1 MSSTIDKRVVEMKF
15 DNRDFETNV
24 RESMRTLDKLNSK
37 IDKVAIG
44 SSFQSMAAVANGI
57 SFAGLRNSIGDI
69 ADKFS
74 VFGQIGMNVLRRVTD
89 AAIDFGR
96 SLTKYVMAPI
106 NQIVSGGI
114 TRALNLEQAHFQL
127 EGLGVAWEDILS
139 DIEYGV
145 VDTAYGL
152 DEAAKV
158 ASQLVASQ
166 VTIGDDMRAALRG
179 ISGVA
184 AMTSSSYSEIG
195 DIFTTIAGNGRM
207 YTQNLYSFASRGLNV
222 AAALADY
229 LTEIGNGATVTE
241 QQVREM
247 VTKGQISFDLFSKAM
262 DSAFGEHA
270 TRANETFTG
279 AMSNVK
285 AALSRIGADVATPAL
300 NNVRDIL
307 NAFRETV
314 NGIRKVLGPF
324 IETVVELMGSGT
336 EKILGFLENVNHM
349 FDLFANR
356 EDILNRF
363 PQYLNVTDSA
373 FANLLDTT
381 RSTGRIFNITDQAL
395 LDLMDTSDRT
405 TTAVT
410 NLSDVVRAVIRGEYG
425 SGQPRRDALA
435 AAGFNYEE
443 IQSQVNHVIY
453 DFRDVEEGL
462 ASLEGQV
469 VSTTG
474 IIVEASGEIAAN
486 PLYSREDFDRLQN
499 MIRIIDNL
507 HTGFENI
514 IQAGKNV
521 WETFKKVGK
530 ALIDGFLA
538 VFNAD
543 FSDTVVDITEAIKDF
558 TESLIP
564 TEEETEKLTS
574 IFKGFFAAIDILY
587 QVVVALADAFSPL
600 LAVFGALGGGILDVG
615 ASAGES
621 IFEFDQ
627 WLRESG
633 KLYEVMAP
641 LKELMYK
648 VADGLIH
655 IGDVIGPVIRVLGG
669 LITKIG
675 EFFKMVWNLPITQEI
690 VKGVK
695 DAFIQFGNW
704 FSDKFSDLKGV
715 VEDFIDSIGGI
726 DNLDFD
732 HFIELLGTIKDWFVN
747 KLNLGGVIDQI
758 SSFRDQF
765 SGLTGGFSSIFE
777 TITGFGD
784 SFSGTFSG
792 ISDTISGII
801 GNITGF
807 GDSFSNTF
815 DGMSGSLN
823 NFRDGSG
830 LTLESIRN
838 GFTDF
843 IDFVKEHF
851 NAIGILLGGAGIG
864 AGAGIGG
871 YLVWS
876 RISEL
881 IGAYKSIIQSISTA
895 IDNFSSAQATDNKV
909 RLIQANSTAVLKI
922 AIAIV
927 GIGLTIYKLATVENP
942 ENLLTAAESLAI
954 VLAALSLVLLELEHV
969 PKITVRQTMTIA
981 LMVAV
986 VNELSALVSVMT
998 FLPNADAVLPIA
1010 ASISL
1015 LLVAFAGAIWIL
1027 SNSDVYALERLKS
1040 TSRVLS
1046 YMVEVV
1052 AAIALVIAA
1061 ASWITN
1067 AQTAIPVAIAIS
1079 ILLEAFAGALWII
1092 SKSDV
1097 YTLSVLQEIKEVLI
1111 LMGLITG
1118 LLGLTIG
1125 LVASMANPA
1134 NAIVSAAAISLLLL
1148 AFAESMY
1155 ILSNSNEFGLKRL
1168 QEAIPVLAAM
1178 AVIATALGGIIAI
1191 VAMFTDPLNAIAA
1204 ATAVS
1209 ILLLAF
1215 AGAMVIMGYA
1225 SLSSAF
1231 LTAALP
1237 ALATMIVIT
1246 GLLAVMIGSLCQ
1258 IPNVDKAL
1266 EVSAALSL
1274 LLVTFTGCLTVL
1286 TIVGLLGLAALP
1298 AIAILAGVIA
1308 AFIGLS
1314 EHFGEYN
1321 QQQLETLRRGF
1332 SVMQEIA
1339 EAIGGFIAG
1348 IINTAINQVV
1358 DNLIVVAGKLEDF
1371 AEKLKPF
1378 LTAISQI
1385 DPDVMVS
1392 INTLTDMIRTL
1403 GATTFID
1410 SLSQF
1415 LGFGGVQGFSQHFE
1429 EFGDALLRFSMK
1441 VRTIHNLE
1449 QVQDSADVLR
1459 VICGALSSAPIS
1471 GGILDAIFGHL
1482 DVDSISESLPN
1493 LGESLKQYAQRVLT
1507 VYGWDK
1513 VAMSAEALVT
1523 LFKALK
1529 EAPNEGGLLGMIMGN
1544 QPYNELAG
1552 NIERFA
1558 RALVKYSMIIN
1569 QGPEDWTRVDA
1580 SAEALVTL
1588 FKALKQAPN
1597 EGGLVGMIMGN
1608 QPYNELAGNLE
1619 RFARALVSYA
1629 TIIDTGPTNWTR
1641 VERSAEV
1648 LVTLFTALKEAP
1660 NEGGL
1665 LGMIV
1670 GNQDY
1675 SGLADNFEELG
1686 AALVAYDESI
1696 ANIDPDRVA
1705 SSASLLQAMSDIT
1718 GIEAGDS
1725 FDSVVAMLR
1734 TFSDN
1739 SDAFSIV
1746 GSMEDFA
1753 NGLIVFGDAF
1763 VDFSDSLSGVNY
1775 RNIDQFIEA
1784 VGNLYYL
1791 FAGKGYV
1798 APGSKSMLGGSS
1810 EAVAS
1815 VSKTFDEVID
1825 EVHEDWTELETE
1837 MNAHADFWRDSDG
1850 GFIGMKPMPGEAQ
1863 RGMERTARALRSKPV
1878 VDGMRNAGLVNGE
1891 SVGQGAVDGL
1901 NSKAPSFNSAVSGL
1915 NAKVNSASNLND
1927 AKNRARNLGE
1937 QVPAGMT
1944 SGINSRSKTVYDAE
1958 ASLWNVN
1965 SKANNNDAYNRGS
1978 NLGSKIPEGVSAG
1991 INAAAYAVNKSTES
2005 LRAHVN
2011 TKTALNDAYA
2021 RAKQVGSHINEG
2033 YGAGIT
2039 EKAWLVEQKSKDLAT
2054 KALNAAK
2061 VALGIKSPSKEF
2073 YKVGNFSVL
2082 GFINALSDGV
2092 SLAGQA
2098 GEDIAYTS
2106 LDSLFGIVN
2115 SINEDFDLNPVIT
2128 PIVDLSNAKRG
2139 AQALNA
2145 MMSSVSARK
2154 IADSLAA
2161 SEIQNGVNT
2170 AGENSTGGVTFIQ
2183 NNYSP
2188 KALSRIEVYRQT
2200 KNQLSQL
2207 ERVPK

>member
-1 MSSTIDKRVVEMKF
+1 MSSSIDKRVVEMKF

-24 RESMRTLDKLNSK
+24 KESMRTLDKLNSK
-37 IDKVAIG
+37 LDKVAIG

-57 SFAGLRNSIGDI
+57 SFAGLRNSVGDI

-74 VFGQIGMNVLRRVTD
+74 VFGQIGMNVIRHITD
-89 AAIDFGR
+89 AAIDLGR
-96 SLTKYVMAPI
+96 SLTRYVSAPL
-106 NQIVSGGI
+106 NQIVQGGI
-114 TRALNLEQAHFQL
+114 TRALNLEQAQFQL
-127 EGLGVAWEDILS
+127 RGLGVSWEEALG

-166 VTIGDDMRAALRG
+166 VSLGDDMRAALRG

-184 AMTSSSYSEIG
+184 AMTSSSYSDIG
-195 DIFTTIAGNGRM
+195 NIFTTIAGNGRM

-222 AAALADY
+222 AAALANY
-229 LTEIGNGATVTE
+229 LTEIGNGAVVTE

-247 VTKGQISFDLFSKAM
+247 VTDGVISFDIFSKAM

-270 TRANETFTG
+270 TAANETFTG

-300 NNVRDIL
+300 NNIRDIL
-307 NAFRETV
+307 NALREAI

-324 IETVVELMGSGT
+324 VEDIVELMGNGT
-336 EKILGFLENVNHM
+336 EKFLGFMENINHM

-373 FANLLDTT
+373 FANLLNTT
-381 RSTGRIFNITDQAL
+381 RSSGRIFNITDQAL
-395 LDLMDTSDRT
+395 IDLMGTSDQ
-405 TTAVT
+405 VT
-410 NLSDVVRAVIRGEYG
+410 QSVANLSDVVRAVIRGEYG

-443 IQSQVNHVIY
+443 IQGMVNHVIY
-453 DFRDVEEGL
+453 DFNNVEEGL

-474 IIVEASGEIAAN
+474 TVVEASSEIAAN
-486 PLYSREDFDRLQN
+486 PMYSREDFDRLQN

-514 IQAGKNV
+514 IQSGKNL
-521 WETFKKVGK
+521 WETFKRVGK
-530 ALIDGFLA
+530 ALIDGFIS

-574 IFKGFFAAIDILY
+574 IFKGFFAAIDIVY
-587 QVVVALADAFSPL
+587 QVILALADAFSPL
-600 LAVFGALGGGILDVG
+600 LVVFGALGGGILDLG

-641 LKELMYK
+641 LKDLMYK

-655 IGDVIGPVIRVLGG
+655 IGDVIGPVIRVIGS
-669 LITKIG
+669 LISKIAD
-675 EFFKMVWNLPITQEI
+675 FFKMVWNLPITQEI

-695 DAFIQFGNW
+695 DAFVSLGNW
-704 FSDKFSDLKGV
+704 FSENFSGLKDAV
-715 VEDFIDSIGGI
+715 NDFIDSIGGI

-732 HFIELLGTIKDWFVN
+732 HFIGLLGTIKDWFTN
-747 KLNLGGVIDQI
+747 KLNLGGIIDQVTT
-758 SSFRDQF
+758 FKDQF
-765 SGLTGGFSSIFE
+765 SGLFDGFSGFFS

-784 SFSGTFSG
+784 SVTGVIDRITGGFSGFSSNATNLGNTFSG
-792 ISDTISGII
+792 V
-801 GNITGF
+801 
-807 GDSFSNTF
+807 F
-815 DGMSGSLN
+815 DGMSESLDH
-823 NFRDGSG
+823 FGGRTGVTIDSLKEGISG
-830 LTLESIRN
+830 
-838 GFTDF
+838 FVDF
-843 IDFVKEHF
+843 LKEHLD
-851 NAIGILLGGAGIG
+851 AIGIMLGGAGVA
-864 AGAGIGG
+864 AGGIGVAVLWG
-871 YLVWS
+871 

-881 IGAYKSIIQSISTA
+881 IGSFTSFVKTFDELVETFNETQANNNRISTVRNNTTA
-895 IDNFSSAQATDNKV
+895 I
-909 RLIQANSTAVLKI
+909 LKI
-922 AIAIV
+922 AIAVAIV
-927 GIGLTIYKLATVENP
+927 AAAIYKLATVENP
-942 ENLLTAAESLAI
+942 ENLITAAESLAMVLGALAVI
-954 VLAALSLVLLELEHV
+954 VLIAGEVPQMDRQKVKAIRSLILIVGLLGSIISL
-969 PKITVRQTMTIA
+969 MT
-981 LMVAV
+981 L
-986 VNELSALVSVMT
+986 
-998 FLPNADAVLPIA
+998 LPNPEA
-1010 ASISL
+1010 AIPVAAGLSL
-1015 LLVAFAGAIWIL
+1015 LLVAFAGALFIL
-1027 SNSDVYALERLKS
+1027 SKSNVFAIEQLKNAAKSLE
-1040 TSRVLS
+1040 
-1046 YMVEVV
+1046 YMVAVV
-1052 AAIALVIAA
+1052 AGLALILIL
-1061 ASWITN
+1061 ASQVAN
-1067 AQTAIPVAIAIS
+1067 PEAAIPVAIGIS
-1079 ILLEAFAGALWII
+1079 IMLEAFAGALFIL

-1097 YTLSVLQEIKEVLI
+1097 YSLSALQQAKEVLI
-1111 LMGLITG
+1111 LMGLITV

-1168 QEAIPVLAAM
+1168 QEAIPVLLTMTAITA
-1178 AVIATALGGIIAI
+1178 ALGMIIAFL
-1191 VAMFTDPLNAIAA
+1191 AAIADPARAIASA
-1204 ATAVS
+1204 AAIS
-1209 ILLLAF
+1209 LLLLAF
-1215 AGAMVIMGYA
+1215 SASMVIMGYS
-1225 SLSSAF
+1225 SLTSAF

-1237 ALATMIVIT
+1237 ALATMIIIT
-1246 GLLAVMIGSLCQ
+1246 GLLAVMIASLCG

-1298 AIAILAGVIA
+1298 AIAILGAVIA

-1314 EHFGEYN
+1314 EHFGGYN
-1321 QQQLETLRRGF
+1321 EEQLETLRRGF
-1332 SVMQEIA
+1332 AIMQEIA

-1348 IINTAINQVV
+1348 IINTAINQIV
-1358 DNLIVVAGKLEDF
+1358 DNLLVVADKLATF

-1378 LTAISQI
+1378 VTIISDI
-1385 DPDVMVS
+1385 KPEVMQSVS
-1392 INTLTDMIRTL
+1392 TLSEMIRTL

-1415 LGFGGVQGFSQHFE
+1415 LGFGGVQGFSEHFL
-1429 EFGDALLRFSMK
+1429 EFGRALKQFANEVK
-1441 VRTIHNLE
+1441 TVRNLD
-1449 QVQDSADVLR
+1449 QVTQSADILA
-1459 VICGALSSAPIS
+1459 VICGALASAPVS
-1471 GGILDAIFGHL
+1471 GGILDLIFGHSDL
-1482 DVDSISESLPN
+1482 SSMPETIPE
-1493 LGESLKQYAQRVLT
+1493 LGKALKKYSQQVIN
-1507 VYGWDK
+1507 VYGWDR
-1513 VAMSAEALVT
+1513 VRTSAEALVS
-1523 LFKALK
+1523 LFEALK
-1529 EAPNEGGLLGMIMGN
+1529 NAPNAGGLIGLIMGN

-1608 QPYNELAGNLE
+1608 QPYNELAGNLK

-1648 LVTLFTALKEAP
+1648 LVTLFNALKEAP

-1665 LGMIV
+1665 LGIIV
-1670 GNQDY
+1670 GDQNY
-1675 SGLADNFEELG
+1675 SGMAENFEELG
-1686 AALVAYDESI
+1686 AALVAYDKSI

-1705 SSASLLQAMSDIT
+1705 SSASLLQAMADIT

-1746 GSMEDFA
+1746 GSMEDFS

-1791 FAGKGYV
+1791 FSGKGYV

-1863 RGMERTARALRSKPV
+1863 RGMERTAGALRSKPV

-1915 NAKVNSASNLND
+1915 NAKVNSTSNLND

-1944 SGINSRSKTVYDAE
+1944 SGINSGSKTVYDAE
-1958 ASLWNVN
+1958 TSLWNVN
-1965 SKANNNDAYNRGS
+1965 SKANNSDAYNRGS

-1991 INAAAYAVNKSTES
+1991 INAAAYAVNKSAES

-2039 EKAWLVEQKSKDLAT
+2039 EKAWLIEQKSKDLAT

-2082 GFINALSDGV
+2082 GFINALSDGLT
-2092 SLAGQA
+2092 LAGQA

-2154 IADSLAA
+2154 IADGLARA
-2161 SEIQNGVNT
+2161 EFQNGANSN
-2170 AGENSTGGVTFIQ
+2170 GENSNNGITFIQ

-2207 ERVPK
+2207 ERIPK